1 MATHNLALATQLGS
15 FLRDARL
22 QRGLTQPMM
31 AKKLGISTQAYSR
44 LERNAE
50 RAAFERIFR
59 VCRLLDLRIA
69 IADGARPSKTRLE
82 W

>member
-1 MATHNLALATQLGS
+1 MAAHTLALPTQLGS

-22 QRGLTQPMM
+22 QRGLTQPML

-44 LERNAE
+44 IERNAE
-50 RAAFERIFR
+50 RASFERIFR
-59 VCRLLDLRIA
+59 ICRLLDLEIA
-69 IADGARPSKTRLE
+69 IATSARSSKNRLE